1 MTMFLSSRTRP
12 RRVFCCALL
21 LLAIGTAAPA
31 AAQFKPR
38 IVQETAVG
46 DKFHIEGG
54 FDFWMPTA
62 ELAVSSSGSDQLAG
76 IPGTDINA
84 KRDLGLVDR
93 ILPILNLGFKSAQ
106 KHKLRVQFIPIKY
119 EQSAILART
128 IDFNGQRYSVG
139 LPVNSTLDFK
149 ALRLGYE
156 YDFVIK
162 NRGFA
167 GFIIEDKQTDVRVDL
182 GTPLINPQ
190 FAHASAP
197 VPALGGIGRYWI
209 LPRVNVTAEVTGFKI
224 PDSVDDRYNAHYVD
238 VDVYGTINASKNV
251 GVKVG
256 YRSLDMGYK
265 FKEDAGAFTLKGMY
279 VGVVARY

>member
-1 MTMFLSSRTRP
+1 MTMFLSARTRP
-12 RRVFCCALL
+12 RFLCCALL
-21 LLAIGTAAPA
+21 LVVGTAVPA

-38 IVQETAVG
+38 IVQELAIG

-54 FDFWMPTA
+54 ADFWQPTA
-62 ELAVSSSGSDQLAG
+62 ELVVSSSGSDQLAG
-76 IPGTDINA
+76 IPGTNINA
-84 KRDLGLVDR
+84 KRDLGLADKN
-93 ILPILNLGFKSAQ
+93 LPILNLVLKGAQ

-162 NRGFA
+162 SRGFA

-182 GTPLINPQ
+182 ATPLINPQ
-190 FAHASAP
+190 FAHARAP
-197 VPALGGIGRYWI
+197 IPALGGIGRYWI
-209 LPRVNVTAEVTGFKI
+209 LPRLNVTAEVTGFKI

-238 VDVYGTINASKNV
+238 VDIFGTLNATKNV

>member
-1 MTMFLSSRTRP
+1 MTSFLSARTRP
-12 RRVFCCALL
+12 RRFLSCALL
-21 LLAIGTAAPA
+21 LVLGTAVPA
-31 AAQFKPR
+31 SAQFKPR

-54 FDFWMPTA
+54 FDFWMPAA
-62 ELAVSSSGSDQLAG
+62 ELTVASSGSDELAG
-76 IPGTDINA
+76 IPGTNISA
-84 KRDLGLVDR
+84 KRDLGLADKN
-93 ILPILNLGFKSAQ
+93 LPMFNLVFKGAQ
-106 KHKLRVQFIPIKY
+106 KHKLRVQFVPIKY

-162 NRGFA
+162 SRGFA

-182 GTPLINPQ
+182 ATPLIKPQ

-197 VPALGGIGRYWI
+197 IPALGGIGRYWI
-209 LPRVNVTAEVTGFKI
+209 VPRLNVTAEVTGFKI

-238 VDVYGTINASKNV
+238 LDIFGTLNATKNV
-251 GVKVG
+251 GVRVG

-265 FKEDAGAFTLKGMY
+265 FKEDTGAFTLKGMY